1 MLWISN
7 KSNKSVSRTIVWIV
21 ALALAAGCNTNVANA
36 PNEPNTLSEDTKV
49 DRGFTNDVFCANLRI
64 NVSGLVTPTLG
75 GIVRLSSSSL
85 TILPGAVNASVIVT
99 WELRVVTPPGLEGA
113 LKRVYEFGPDGTQ
126 FNTPAV
132 LRVSFSDAGLGIND
146 ARQYRFYYWN
156 GAAWEAQPTQV
167 DMQNRQFIV
176 QLNHFSAYAFGR

>member
-1 MLWISN
+1 MINLNGSN
-7 KSNKSVSRTIVWIV
+7 RLVSRVLIWI
-21 ALALAAGCNTNVANA
+21 ATLALVAGCNTNIANA
-36 PNEPNTLSEDTKV
+36 PSASNVTSEFTTV
-49 DRGFTNDVFCANLRI
+49 DRGFTNDVFSTNLRI
-64 NVSGLVTPTLG
+64 NVRGLVTPTLG

-85 TILPGAVNASVIVT
+85 TILPGAVNTSVLVT

-126 FNTPAV
+126 FNIPAI
-132 LRVSFSDAGLGIND
+132 LRVSFLDAGLGVND